1 MREPWLFLV
10 SVFVYCSG
18 MIHRRKE
25 QEMRERKRERDTG
38 FVRMGVCEVDI

>member
-25 QEMRERKRERDTG
+25 QEMRERERERDTG
-38 FVRMGVCEVDI
+38 FVRMGVCGIDI

>member
-25 QEMRERKRERDTG
+25 QEMRERKKERERERHWFCEDG
-38 FVRMGVCEVDI
+38 GV